1 MKNLK
6 ITFLL
11 LTGISISGI
20 AQTKKSFVI
29 NGSLTNMTVMPAKVY
44 LNYDAIAEKP
54 VDSTMVSDGKYTF
67 KGDVDASMIAT
78 ITMDKTGKD
87 KLNLMLDNGIIN
99 VVSNQSMANA
109 TVTGTGSNAN
119 NEYHNITNFS
129 FNESKAIAKLMESEA
144 YKTDEAVKTEV
155 KNRSNNLL
163 GNSLSNMIVYVRK
176 NPSSP
181 VTPYFTYALITSGF
195 VTPAMTDTLNMAF
208 PAGLRSSKI
217 GQAIDKTLA
226 GRKEAEQ
233 AAAAKSKALDD
244 LIPLG
249 SKAIDFTQNDVNGKP
264 VSLSS
269 FKGKYVLVDFWASW
283 CVPCRAENPNVVKAY
298 NTYKSKGFTVLGVS
312 LDAAKAKEAWLAAI
326 RKDGLTWT
334 QVSDL
339 DGWDNKAAKAYGVH
353 AIPQNFLIDPNGV
366 IVGKNL
372 RGEEL
377 DKKLASLFK

>member
-1 MKNLK
+1 
-6 ITFLL
+6 
-11 LTGISISGI
+11 
-20 AQTKKSFVI
+20 
-29 NGSLTNMTVMPAKVY
+29 MPAKVY

-99 VVSNQSMANA
+99 VASNQSMANA

-144 YKTDEAVKTEV
+144 YKTDETVKTEV

-181 VTPYFTYALITSGF
+181 VTPYFTYALIASGF

-217 GQAIDKTLA
+217 GKAIDKTLA
-226 GRKEAEQ
+226 GRKEAEM

-298 NTYKSKGFTVLGVS
+298 NTYKGKGFTVLGVS